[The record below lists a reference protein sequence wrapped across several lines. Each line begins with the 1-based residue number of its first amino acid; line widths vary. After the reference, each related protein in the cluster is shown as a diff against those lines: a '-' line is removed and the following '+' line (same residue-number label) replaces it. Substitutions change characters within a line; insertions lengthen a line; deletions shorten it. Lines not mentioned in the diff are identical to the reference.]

1 MAEYAKPRGTS
12 DLTPDEAREWQE
24 VEALLRSTFHV
35 YHFREIRTPVFE
47 HTEVY
52 ERGVGDTTD
61 IVQKEMYTFTDRGG
75 RSVTLRPEGTAGV
88 ARAFVEH
95 KWYGGPLPLKLYYM
109 GPIFRY
115 EKPQAGRYR
124 QHQQYGVEALG
135 SEDPRLDVEIIEL
148 ADRFL
153 RAAGVRSLR
162 LEINSVGCPV
172 CRKEHRERLLAHL
185 MPARDKLCTD
195 CQGRLEKNPLRV
207 LDCKIDRDQPI
218 VAHSPTITD
227 HLCADC
233 AAHFAQ
239 VREGLD
245 ALCVPYVVN
254 KVLVRGLDYYTKTA
268 FEFMEDSI
276 GAMSTILGGG
286 RYDGLVRTLGGPDT
300 PGVGFAGGMERL
312 MLARRANQVPET
324 GEDTVDAYVVGF
336 GESGRMTAVRV
347 ARELRDAGIATEVD
361 YTKRG
366 LKAQMKTADRLRA
379 RVAVLCGD
387 DEAAAGTAAVRDLVE
402 KRQSGVMFR
411 DVAGHVAQILAN
423 RRERGEENVGADA

>member
-12 DLTPDEAREWQE
+12 DLTPDEAQEWQG
-24 VEALLRSTFHV
+24 VEELLRATFRA

-124 QHQQYGVEALG
+124 QHHQYGVEALG

-162 LEINSVGCPV
+162 LEINSVGCPI
-172 CRKEHRERLLAHL
+172 CRHAHKKLLLAHL
-185 MPARDKLCTD
+185 EPARDRLCAD

-218 VAHSPTITD
+218 VAQSPMITD

-239 VREGLD
+239 VQAGLD
-245 ALCVPYVVN
+245 ALGVPYAVN
-254 KVLVRGLDYYTKTA
+254 KVMVRGLDYYTRTA

-276 GAMSTILGGG
+276 GAMTTIIGGG
-286 RYDGLVRTLGGPDT
+286 RYDALVRMLGGPET
-300 PGVGFAGGMERL
+300 PGIGFAGGMERL
-312 MLARRANQVPET
+312 MLARRANEVTTEGT
-324 GEDTVDAYVVGF
+324 DTVDVYVVGF
-336 GESGRMTAVRV
+336 GASGRMAALKV
-347 ARELRDAGIATEVD
+347 AKELRDAGIATEVD
-361 YTKRG
+361 YTGRG
-366 LKAQMKTADRLRA
+366 LKAQLKTADRLQA
-379 RVAVLCGD
+379 RVAILLGD
-387 DEAAAGTAAVRDLVE
+387 DEAATGTAAVRELAE
-402 KRQSGVMFR
+402 KRQSAVSLK
-411 DVAGHVAQILAN
+411 DAAGHVAGLLASV
-423 RRERGEENVGADA
+423 RERG